1 MPFAPGKSGNP
12 SGRPRYVLPDGR
24 TLSELCRTYTEDAIQ
39 ALVDVCTGADVPAAA
54 KVAASQAL
62 LDRGWG
68 KPAQALEVTGAG
80 GGPLEHRDM
89 SVAPLAVL
97 EWLAAQ
103 DATDDSGSMVQ

>member
-1 MPFAPGKSGNP
+1 MPFEPGKSGNP

-24 TLSELCRTYTEDAIQ
+24 TLSELCRTHTEDAVN
-39 ALVDVCTGADVPAAA
+39 ALVSVCTGVDVPAAA

-68 KPAQALEVTGAG
+68 KPAQAVEVTGAD
-80 GGPLEHRDM
+80 GGPLQHRDM

-103 DATDDSGSMVQ
+103 DASDDSDKTVQ